1 MKILITLTTLLWVNF
16 LYSQNYYSYTFSG
29 TPMIE
34 NLESKILSIE
44 GINSCKIRFKED
56 QSKGEIVFELQPYTK
71 REDLKNPDPLIQL
84 KQLISDSGLTLIEIT
99 EITH

>member
-1 MKILITLTTLLWVNF
+1 
-16 LYSQNYYSYTFSG
+16 
-29 TPMIE
+29 MIE

-56 QSKGEIVFELQPYTK
+56 QSKGEIVFELQLYTK